1 MFVTTVC
8 LLGGGRQLLLG
19 GHKAGSKYY
28 QVPGTCCCRVYRTMV
43 TGIRRPFCFLLFCG
57 VQLAL
62 LFSAGAGLLLVVC
75 CVDL

>member
-43 TGIRRPFCFLLFCG
+43 TGIRRPFCFLSSFLRRTAG
-57 VQLAL
+57 SLVQRGCWVAACCL
-62 LFSAGAGLLLVVC
+62 LC
-75 CVDL
+75 